1 MSYPSFGSSLDTALF
16 KVVGKRRGFLE
27 WGRGSF
33 VYKILSLHLACMDEN
48 EELAVVVEVDNAG

>member
-1 MSYPSFGSSLDTALF
+1 MALF

-48 EELAVVVEVDNAG
+48 EELAVVVEVGNAG